1 MLADRSFAFVPRHG
15 YPGYNRWRSTA
26 ERTKR
31 MDHMPFSGNP
41 LHRASNER
49 KDEAWLEQLSE
60 VEGSLFLPF
69 WRLSPLTYHS
79 DAPRLLWLDATIRGR
94 ADGAPAPVLLGIR
107 DSIAHYAI
115 DVSSLDEP
123 LTVLGAEGAEFSET
137 RGVALSLPREE
148 AGIVAHARSLL
159 DWHQR
164 NRFCAA
170 CGCETAPQRGGSM
183 RKCDACS
190 AEHFPRTDPVV
201 IMVVYRG
208 NECLLGRR
216 AGRPAGNFSALAGFI
231 EQGETIEEAVRR
243 EVFEEVGLRIDEVT
257 YFASQPWPFPS
268 SLMIGCFARAAS
280 DDVQLD
286 DDEIAEARWFSK
298 AEARDAVA
306 GRNPQLTLAGPVAIA
321 YHLIKAWS
329 ESPDQ

>member
-1 MLADRSFAFVPRHG
+1 
-15 YPGYNRWRSTA
+15 
-26 ERTKR
+26 
-31 MDHMPFSGNP
+31 MPFSGNS

-49 KDEAWLEQLSE
+49 KDEDWLAQLSE
-60 VEGSLFLPF
+60 VEGSRYLPF
-69 WRLSPLTYHS
+69 WRLSALTHS
-79 DAPRLLWLDATIRGR
+79 SDSPRLLWLD
-94 ADGAPAPVLLGIR
+94 PAVRRRVDVSTTPVLLGIR
-107 DSIAHYAI
+107 DNIAHYAL
-115 DVSSLDEP
+115 DVSSLADP
-123 LTVLGAEGAEFSET
+123 LTTLGVEGAEFSET
-137 RGVALSLPREE
+137 RGIALSLPAEE
-148 AGIVAHARSLL
+148 AAIVAHARSLL
-159 DWHQR
+159 DWHSR
-164 NRFCAA
+164 NRYCPA
-170 CGCETAPQRGGSM
+170 CGAETHPQRGGAM

-208 NECLLGRR
+208 NQCLLGRR
-216 AGRPAGNFSALAGFI
+216 SGRPSGNFSALAGFI

-243 EVFEEVGLRIDEVT
+243 EVFEEVGLRVDEVT

-280 DDVQLD
+280 DEVQLD

-298 AEARDAVA
+298 AEAREGVA
-306 GRNPQLTLAGPVAIA
+306 GTNPNLTLAGPVAIA